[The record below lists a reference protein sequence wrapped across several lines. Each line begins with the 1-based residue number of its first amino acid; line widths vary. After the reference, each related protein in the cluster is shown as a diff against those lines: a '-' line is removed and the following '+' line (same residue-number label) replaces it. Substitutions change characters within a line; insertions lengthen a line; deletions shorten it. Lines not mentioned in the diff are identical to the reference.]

1 MPRTPTI
8 ALAAAALLA
17 AAAPPPAS
25 AHLGRAGYAAAV
37 RTVAPATPG
46 LRVAVLGGDDQL
58 SVTNATTTTVT
69 VLGGDG
75 EPYVRFAPRRGT
87 VAVNLNAPSLYRD
100 GGGLEAAAA
109 PAAATPAATPRWQVV
124 ARDGTYA
131 WHDRRIRGAAGA
143 WAVPLR
149 VGARAG
155 TVAGT
160 LTRAKAGGGGGTNPF
175 TFFGPVALVL
185 AAVLVLGRR
194 ERRSSPTTAEAW

>member
-1 MPRTPTI
+1 MPRTPAI
-8 ALAAAALLA
+8 ALVATVLLTVAA
-17 AAAPPPAS
+17 PPAS
-25 AHLGRAGYAAAV
+25 AHLGRPGYAAAV

-75 EPYVRFAPRRGT
+75 EPYVRFSPRRGA

-109 PAAATPAATPRWQVV
+109 PASATPTATPRWQVV

-131 WHDRRIRGAAGA
+131 WHDRRIRDAAGA

-160 LTRAKAGGGGGTNPF
+160 LTRARAGGGGTNPF
-175 TFFGPVALVL
+175 IFFGPVVLVL